1 MSERRSE
8 LELTREIVEAIRG
21 GDQAAFDDLF
31 RRVGGRI
38 YVYVRSRMGEPL
50 RRLME
55 PEDLLQE
62 VYAEA
67 YRNFHTFQEQGPGS
81 FARWMVGIAANVV
94 NQAYK
99 HHFEVKQRDARR
111 QVTLGPEREDPAGN
125 ASTPDPTPS
134 RIVARN
140 EKVRR
145 LAEALATL
153 DDEDR
158 EVILLRVFEGLHVEE
173 VARRVGQ
180 PRTTVAYRLARGLSR
195 LEARVPDLNTV
206 W

>member
-1 MSERRSE
+1 MGDRQSE
-8 LELTREIVEAIRG
+8 LDLTRDIVEAIRG
-21 GDQAAFDDLF
+21 GDRAAFDDLF

-38 YVYVRSRMGEPL
+38 FVYVASRMKAPL

-62 VYAEA
+62 VYVEA
-67 YRNFHTFQEQGPGS
+67 YKSFPTFVDQGPGS

-125 ASTPDPTPS
+125 VPTPDPTPS

-140 EKVRR
+140 EQVRK
-145 LAEALATL
+145 LAEALASL
-153 DDEDR
+153 DEEDR
-158 EVILLRVFEGLHVEE
+158 EVILLRVFEGLHIEE
-173 VARRVGQ
+173 VARRVSQ